1 LNSEPGPQADLAAL
15 AFFMQS
21 CNSQPANHQSED
33 AMTPSPV
40 LSEKLDAV
48 ALLTLNHPERRNAL
62 SLSMLESLRQALR
75 EIPATNARV
84 VILRAL
90 GPVFSSG
97 HDLKELTKAG
107 PTERE
112 RIFALCTEVMQA
124 IRQFPV
130 PVIAQVQ
137 GLATAAGCQLAA
149 TCDLVV
155 ASTKASF
162 ATPGVKIGLFC
173 STPAVALCRVVPG
186 RKALE
191 MLLTGEAITAAEA
204 ERWGLVNRVV
214 DPVQLEAE
222 TLRWAQELAERA
234 PDVIALGKRNYYE
247 QLPLDVADAY
257 LVAQGA
263 MVENAGYANAK
274 EGMRAFLEKR
284 KPVWDGGE
292 TATRK
297 VP

>member
-1 LNSEPGPQADLAAL
+1 
-15 AFFMQS
+15 
-21 CNSQPANHQSED
+21 
-33 AMTPSPV
+33 MTPPPV
-40 LSEKLDAV
+40 LSEKVDAV

-62 SLSMLESLRQALR
+62 SLGMLEGLLQAMR

-84 VILRAL
+84 VVLRAL

-112 RIFALCTEVMQA
+112 RIFGLCTEVMQT
-124 IRQFPV
+124 IRQLPV

-155 ASTKASF
+155 ASTKAAF

-173 STPAVALCRVVPG
+173 STPAVALCRAVPG

-191 MLLTGEAITAAEA
+191 MLLTGEAMPAAEA
-204 ERWGLVNRVV
+204 ERWGLINRVV
-214 DPVQLEAE
+214 EPEQLEAE
-222 TLRWAQELAERA
+222 TLRWAQALAERA
-234 PDVIALGKRNYYE
+234 PDVIALGKRIYYE
-247 QLPLDVADAY
+247 QLPLDIADAY
-257 LVAQGA
+257 LVAQAA
-263 MVENAGYANAK
+263 MVENAGYASAK
-274 EGMRAFLEKR
+274 EGMSAFLEKR
-284 KPVWDGGE
+284 KPVWDGSE
-292 TATRK
+292 TGTRK
-297 VP
+297 AH

>member
-1 LNSEPGPQADLAAL
+1 
-15 AFFMQS
+15 
-21 CNSQPANHQSED
+21 
-33 AMTPSPV
+33 MTPSPV
-40 LSEKLDAV
+40 LSEKLNAV

-62 SLSMLESLRQALR
+62 SLGMLESLLQALR
-75 EIPATNARV
+75 EIPPTNARV

-107 PTERE
+107 PTDRE
-112 RIFALCTEVMQA
+112 RIFGLCTEVMQA

-173 STPAVALCRVVPG
+173 STPAVALCRAVPG

-214 DPVQLEAE
+214 EPEQLETA
-222 TLRWAQELAERA
+222 TLSLAQELAERA
-234 PDVIALGKRNYYE
+234 PDVIALGKRIYYE

-257 LVAQGA
+257 LVAQAA

-274 EGMRAFLEKR
+274 EGMLAFLEKR
-284 KPVWDGGE
+284 KPGWNVDATG
-292 TATRK
+292 TRK